1 MEDAVS
7 DSWTFIKDFYNYDN
21 SIVELLNSALRI
33 KSNKRLSQSN
43 IDELLKDIVSLF
55 SSSNENIS
63 YKDFLKYVI
72 PEKCYEENDIDKCE
86 NNFLNHIWIN
96 ILSGS
101 EVEPYLPQYIISQID
116 ANPYLILFSM
126 NLCQDCDWLIYG
138 GESRYYFVNDKKN
151 WNDLLKKL
159 NRRYKKWDK
168 WQSKWIYIKSKLF
181 RTRLL
186 LDQQLYPLV
195 VLLIILR
202 REWLYSQ
209 NSTYISQKYYLLSM
223 GSNLSNVNL
232 SILYGLYNEYEGR
245 DDSILKEIKHKNIV
259 PAKFHRLIARNIIK
273 NEMYDVLYE
282 NIAKENQGEEKGNM
296 YKDTNE
302 YCEKHVDSMSNRLLL
317 DYMFPYTQIRENDV
331 FVPRSLT
338 DPFNLTDKIYLMLR
352 KGTSYEKYYREPKED
367 EKFSY
372 IQIDPQDDRDMR
384 IRGNR
389 NRLKP
394 EGKFL
399 LVKLKK
405 DFIVR
410 EELMKAF
417 SNFRHDLKAIMT
429 DSDIKNLQ
437 YAFGRTEQ
445 LTGML
450 NEIIMLI
457 GRFISKVTAESII
470 HDVEEIN
477 LLKEKLKIA
486 DNNIL
491 HSSKLHLPIK
501 DIRNIVEDACNE
513 DCISQSAIEQLN
525 VLRINLQNAVY
536 QEYLQT
542 FSACRERID
551 SIENSFKIVHDYI
564 LMAGREPTKEEPSE
578 ILLKDFLKRYIHRA
592 NKIFT
597 FAKITS
603 DLTQLSD
610 TQTCLYNEYT
620 LHVILNSII
629 DNAKKHGFEEKSI
642 NKPEIHIEA
651 SLSGDYVLL
660 KICNNGTPIEI
671 TTEEY
676 KTRGV
681 FSGITGHTGIGGYQ
695 ISKYAELQG
704 GYVEIPLPQKRE
716 WNTEI
721 HLYIRSCFD
730 FIR

>member
-1 MEDAVS
+1 MMEDAVS
-7 DSWTFIKDFYNYDN
+7 DSWAFIKDFYDYDK
-21 SIVELLNSALRI
+21 SIVELLNSALRL

-43 IDELLKDIVSLF
+43 IDKLLKDIVSLC
-55 SSSNENIS
+55 SNSDGNIS
-63 YKDFLKYVI
+63 YHDFLKNVI
-72 PEKCYEENDIDKCE
+72 PENCYEENNIETCE

-101 EVEPYLPQYIISQID
+101 EAEPYLPQYIISQID
-116 ANPYLILFSM
+116 VNPYLILFSM
-126 NLCQDCDWLIYG
+126 NICQDCDWLLYG
-138 GESRYYFVNDKKN
+138 GDSRYYFVNDKKN

-159 NRRYKKWDK
+159 NRHYKKWDK
-168 WQSKWIYIKSKLF
+168 WQSKWSYIKSKLF
-181 RTRLL
+181 KKRLL
-186 LDQQLYPLV
+186 SCQQLYPLA

-209 NSTYISQKYYLLSM
+209 NPAYISKKYYLLSTED
-223 GSNLSNVNL
+223 NLSNVNL
-232 SILYGLYNEYEGR
+232 SILYGLYYEYEGR
-245 DDSILKEIKHKNIV
+245 DNSILKELEKNIV
-259 PAKFHRLIARNIIK
+259 PVKFHRLIARNIIK

-282 NIAKENQGEEKGNM
+282 NIAKENQGEEKVNM

-302 YCEKHVDSMSNRLLL
+302 YYEKHVDSMPNRLLL
-317 DYMFPYTQIRENDV
+317 DYMFPYTQIHENDV
-331 FVPRSLT
+331 VVPHS
-338 DPFNLTDKIYLMLR
+338 LTDKIYLIFR
-352 KGTSYEKYYREPKED
+352 KGTSYEKYYREPEEG
-367 EKFSY
+367 EKFSS

-394 EGKFL
+394 DGNFL
-399 LVKLKK
+399 LVKLKE
-405 DFIVR
+405 DFTLR

-417 SNFRHDLKAIMT
+417 SNFRHDLKTIMT

-457 GRFISKVTAESII
+457 DHFISKITPKSII
-470 HDVEEIN
+470 HDVGEIAS
-477 LLKEKLKIA
+477 LKEKLKIA
-486 DNNIL
+486 DNNIS
-491 HSSKLHLPIK
+491 HSSNLYPPIK
-501 DIRNIVEDACNE
+501 DIRDIVEDAYDK
-513 DCISQSAIEQLN
+513 DCISQAAIEQLN
-525 VLRINLQNAVY
+525 VLRINLQNAVH

-542 FSACRERID
+542 FSSCRERID
-551 SIENSFKIVHDYI
+551 NVENSFKIVHDYI
-564 LMAGREPTKEEPSE
+564 LMAGREPTKEVPSE
-578 ILLKDFLKRYIHRA
+578 ILLKDFLKRYIRRA
-592 NKIFT
+592 PKIFT

-603 DLTQLSD
+603 DLSQLSD

-642 NKPEIHIEA
+642 DKPEIHIEA
-651 SLSGDYVLL
+651 SLNGGYVLL

-676 KTRGV
+676 RTRGV

-704 GYVEIPLPQKRE
+704 GYVEIPLPQKKE

-721 HLYIRSCFD
+721 HLYIK
-730 FIR
+730 I